1 MEWLGVER
9 RRLGSVLLGFGLT
22 GLLLAMI
29 VASGL
34 IAGGIA
40 ARSLDDRL
48 VADQNRI
55 AAALTR
61 LTLTMDGL
69 AASIDNASST
79 LETSRDGVVHAGQV
93 LTDVAATTNELASA
107 LDVTILGQRPFDGTI
122 AKLQALSARITT
134 FEGDATKLAANLDAN
149 ASDATQAA
157 DGVRQLR
164 GQVAELAAVVTGFD
178 RTGDLVTLAT
188 WGVAL
193 AGLLTAWVAILAA
206 GIAWA
211 GWRLRHPTRV
221 GAAGGGAP
229 GSAAG

>member
-22 GLLLAMI
+22 GLLLAAV
-29 VASGL
+29 VAAGL

-40 ARSLDDRL
+40 ARNLDDRL

-69 AASIDNASST
+69 ATSIDNASTT
-79 LETSRDGVVHAGQV
+79 LATSRDGVVHAGQV
-93 LTDVAATTNELASA
+93 LTDVTATTDELASA
-107 LDVTILGQRPFDGTI
+107 LDISILGQRPFDGTI
-122 AKLQALSARITT
+122 ARLQALSSRIQV
-134 FEGDATKLAANLDAN
+134 FQGDAGKLAANLDSNSA
-149 ASDATQAA
+149 DAAQAA

-164 GQVAELAAVVTGFD
+164 SQVAELAATVTGFD
-178 RTGDLVTLAT
+178 RTGEIVTLAT
-188 WGVAL
+188 WGIAL
-193 AGLLTAWVAILAA
+193 AGVLTAWVAILAA

-211 GWRLRHPTRV
+211 GWRLRRLGPTAT
-221 GAAGGGAP
+221 G
-229 GSAAG
+229 